1 MEHTEQSQSPS
12 ADSRCSIINEGCLL
26 MIMRKILQYSIQ
38 EVEPYISWTYFY
50 HAWQMSG
57 KSENDREEL
66 RKDAEK
72 TLRELREKYTT
83 KAVFGLYEAYA
94 DGDDIIVEGIRLPML
109 RQQRRAQSGTPCL
122 CMADFIMPANAQ
134 RKDTIGIF
142 AATVEMRMETEHHA
156 DPYQR
161 MMVQTLADRLAEATT
176 EKMHQEVRTK
186 YWGYAS
192 DEKLSINEIL
202 RGGFQGIRPA
212 VGYPSMPDASINFL
226 IQQIIDMS
234 SIGILL
240 TENGAMRPHAS
251 VSGLMIAHPKARYFD
266 VGPVA
271 SDQLADYANRRGIPL
286 ELARRFLAS
295 NII

>member
-1 MEHTEQSQSPS
+1 
-12 ADSRCSIINEGCLL
+12 

-57 KSENDREEL
+57 KSEKEREEL
-66 RKDAEK
+66 RADAEQ
-72 TLRELREKYTT
+72 TLRLLRGKYHT
-83 KAVFGLYEAYA
+83 KAVFGLYDAYA
-94 DGDDIIVEGIRLPML
+94 EGDDIIVEGTRLPML
-109 RQQRRAQSGTPCL
+109 RQQRPSQQGAPCL
-122 CMADFIMPANAQ
+122 CMADFIMPAKAQ
-134 RKDTIGIF
+134 RKDTIGVF
-142 AATVEMRMETEHHA
+142 ASTVEMRMETEHHT

-176 EKMHQEVRTK
+176 EKMHREVRTK
-186 YWGYAS
+186 YWGYAQHECLTI
-192 DEKLSINEIL
+192 DEML
-202 RGGFQGIRPA
+202 RGNFQGIRPA
-212 VGYPSMPDASINFL
+212 VGYPSMPDASVNFL
-226 IQQIIDMS
+226 IQQIIDMA

-271 SDQLADYANRRGIPL
+271 GDQLADYASRRGIPL

-295 NII
+295 NVI

>member
-1 MEHTEQSQSPS
+1 
-12 ADSRCSIINEGCLL
+12 
-26 MIMRKILQYSIQ
+26 MIVLKKMRKQFQYSIQ
-38 EVEPYISWTYFY
+38 EVEPFISWAYFY

-57 KSENDREEL
+57 KSEKDRADL
-66 RKDAEK
+66 RKDAEQ
-72 TLRELREKYTT
+72 TLRQLRGQYTT
-83 KAVFGLYEAYA
+83 KAVFGLYDAYA
-94 DGDDIIVEGIRLPML
+94 DGDDIIVEGVRLPMF
-109 RQQRRAQSGTPCL
+109 RQQRPTTPGSPCL
-122 CMADFIMPANAQ
+122 CLADFIMPETASK
-134 RKDTIGIF
+134 KDTIGVF

-186 YWGYAS
+186 YWGYAPH
-192 DEKLSINEIL
+192 EQLSMEELL
-202 RGGFQGIRPA
+202 RGAFLGIRPA

-226 IQQIIDMS
+226 IQQIVDMG
-234 SIGILL
+234 SIGIHL

-266 VGPVA
+266 VGPVGD
-271 SDQLADYANRRGIPL
+271 DQLADYATRRGIPL

-295 NII
+295 NLI

>member
-1 MEHTEQSQSPS
+1 
-12 ADSRCSIINEGCLL
+12 

-72 TLRELREKYTT
+72 TLRELRGKYTT
-83 KAVFGLYEAYA
+83 KAVFGLYEACA
-94 DGDDIIVEGIRLPML
+94 EGDDIIVEGVRLPML
-109 RQQRRAQSGTPCL
+109 RQQRRAQPGAPCL

-192 DEKLSINEIL
+192 DENLSINELL

-226 IQQIIDMS
+226 IQQIIDMA

-271 SDQLADYANRRGIPL
+271 GDQLADYANRRGIPL